1 MTQNWNTLKWKVS
14 VFVANRPSFTKNNEE
29 ISKFLKAKGKWSPTE
44 AWFHNE
50 EHYVVNSVSMHNK
63 NSQQSRCRW
72 SVPQHNKGYTWQA
85 LSKLQWYFL

>member
-50 EHYVVNSVSMHNK
+50 EH
-63 NSQQSRCRW
+63 
-72 SVPQHNKGYTWQA
+72 
-85 LSKLQWYFL
+85 

>member
-50 EHYVVNSVSMHNK
+50 EHYVVNSVSMHNIISGLLYK
-63 NSQQSRCRW
+63 VVSIRFFLNFI
-72 SVPQHNKGYTWQA
+72 
-85 LSKLQWYFL
+85 YF